1 MSVRPEEAQQL
12 LDDIARTERLVRR
25 AVARSA
31 LPLTL
36 VLWGIVWIL
45 GFGASALLSPSTA
58 GTVWLLLV
66 GPAIALTFGLHGWE
80 SRRVRSPAGAKVGLC
95 WLVAAGYIGL
105 VIALISPTGGELG
118 SLVTVLLVMAGY
130 VIQGIWLDR
139 ALAVIGLF
147 VTAVAVGAYVV
158 APHYYAA
165 AMAILGGGAL
175 IAGGVW
181 LRRGR

>member
-36 VLWGIVWIL
+36 ILWGVVWLL
-45 GFGASALLSPSTA
+45 GFGATALLSPSIA

-80 SRRVRSPAGAKVGLC
+80 SRRVRSPVGARIGLC
-95 WLVAAGYIGL
+95 WLVAAGYTGL
-105 VIALISPTGGELG
+105 VIALISPTSGELG
-118 SLVTVLLVMAGY
+118 SLVTVLLIMAGY

-139 ALAVIGLF
+139 ALAAIGLF
-147 VTAVAVGAYVV
+147 VTAVAVGTYVL
-158 APHYYAA
+158 APSYYAA

-181 LRRGR
+181 LRKGQ